1 MKNVF
6 LFLISFLAL
15 DLFAQPS
22 NNNPKES
29 FAQLVFETT
38 TIDYGIVTKGSEP
51 LRTLNFKNTGNA
63 PLLIKDAKA
72 SCGCTVPSYP
82 QGAIMPGESAEI
94 TVRYDTNRV
103 GVISKSITVTSN
115 AGDPVVL
122 KITGE
127 VKE

>member
-6 LFLISFLAL
+6 FFLFSFCA
-15 DLFAQPS
+15 FHIVAQPS
-22 NNNPKES
+22 NNNLKES
-29 FAQLVFETT
+29 FAKLTFASTT
-38 TIDYGIVTKGSEP
+38 VDYGLVSKGSTP
-51 LRTLNFKNTGNA
+51 TRTFSFKNTGNA
-63 PLLIKDAKA
+63 PLLITDAKA
-72 SCGCTVPSYP
+72 SCGCTIPSFP
-82 QGAIMPGESAEI
+82 QGAVMPGESSEI

-103 GVISKSITVTSN
+103 GVISKSITISSN